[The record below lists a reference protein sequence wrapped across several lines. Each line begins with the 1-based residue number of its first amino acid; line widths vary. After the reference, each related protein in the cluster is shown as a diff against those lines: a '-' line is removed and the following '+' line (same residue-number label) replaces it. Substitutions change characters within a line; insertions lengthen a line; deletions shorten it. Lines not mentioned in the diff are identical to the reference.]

1 MKKIKKLVIVTYN
14 IQFSQHPKEVKK
26 TILKMAN
33 MGTSIFCLQE
43 VLYRPD
49 KTFIVNVLLNKLG
62 SDWRAIYNLGKD
74 ESFLEMGNCII
85 WNNKVLDLEKEQ
97 KEFLP
102 HSESLAIHEKI
113 FSWIAGGITVPF
125 QRRVIIGYFKYKNIS
140 IRVTSLHLDQNGGL
154 INRKK
159 QLSYLMGI
167 LNKNKSIR
175 HEIICG
181 DFNNFDLLKRGKE
194 AIMQNETLGKYFVDI
209 SKDSGWTADLNKIDI
224 KIGGVFFKLLIKNL
238 HVHVRKKLDFIW
250 TKNILSISCRKLYL
264 KGSDHYPLIAHL
276 DI

>member
-1 MKKIKKLVIVTYN
+1 M
-14 IQFSQHPKEVKK
+14 
-26 TILKMAN
+26 
-33 MGTSIFCLQE
+33 
-43 VLYRPD
+43 
-49 KTFIVNVLLNKLG
+49 LNKLG